1 VLHGADGVPEQF
13 AYGESATPLVDELS
27 ELSNVKTSSG
37 VGTAAVAGVEK
48 PRRDTKDIARTSKK
62 EKKEFLLSNLIF
74 MS

>member
-1 VLHGADGVPEQF
+1 VE
-13 AYGESATPLVDELS
+13 ELS

-48 PRRDTKDIARTSKK
+48 PRRDTKDIARTCKK
-62 EKKEFLLSNLIF
+62 EKKEFLLSKLIF